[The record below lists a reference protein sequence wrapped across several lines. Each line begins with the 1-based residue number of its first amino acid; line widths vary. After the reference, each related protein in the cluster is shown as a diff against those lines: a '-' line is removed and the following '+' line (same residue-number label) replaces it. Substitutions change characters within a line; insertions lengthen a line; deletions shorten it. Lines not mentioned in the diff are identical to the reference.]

1 MEETLSC
8 RSRSVKK
15 VITAILLCMLLVTS
29 AAPASVSAT
38 TNGKTRD
45 DAFNWICARG
55 NEHWT
60 YPYGETWCVSL
71 IVAYYNWLGVG
82 SVSGNAKDYAYNTL
96 PGGWTRVYSN
106 PQPGDIAVWGAGA
119 SIGWGNNKSYAD
131 YTYGHVG
138 LVVRQNS

>member
-71 IVAYYNWLGVG
+71 IVAYYKAIHSQETLQYGVQVHPLDG
-82 SVSGNAKDYAYNTL
+82 EIT
-96 PGGWTRVYSN
+96 N
-106 PQPGDIAVWGAGA
+106 PMQIILMVM
-119 SIGWGNNKSYAD
+119 
-131 YTYGHVG
+131 
-138 LVVRQNS
+138 

>member
-1 MEETLSC
+1 MKETLSC

-45 DAFNWICARG
+45 DAVNWICARG

-82 SVSGNAKDYAYNTL
+82 SVMRIIRFQADGHEYTAIHSQETL
-96 PGGWTRVYSN
+96 QYGVQVHPLDGEITN
-106 PQPGDIAVWGAGA
+106 PMQIILMVM
-119 SIGWGNNKSYAD
+119 
-131 YTYGHVG
+131 
-138 LVVRQNS
+138 

>member
-38 TNGKTRD
+38 TNGKTPGMMH
-45 DAFNWICARG
+45 FNWICARG

-96 PGGWTRVYSN
+96 PGGWTRVIQQSTARETLQYGVQVHPLDGEITN
-106 PQPGDIAVWGAGA
+106 PMQIILMVM
-119 SIGWGNNKSYAD
+119 
-131 YTYGHVG
+131 
-138 LVVRQNS
+138 

>member
-29 AAPASVSAT
+29 AAPATVSAT
-38 TNGKTRD
+38 TNVKTRE

-82 SVSGNAKDYAYNTL
+82 SVSGNAKDYAYKYGVQVHPLDGEIT
-96 PGGWTRVYSN
+96 N
-106 PQPGDIAVWGAGA
+106 PMQIILMVM
-119 SIGWGNNKSYAD
+119 
-131 YTYGHVG
+131 
-138 LVVRQNS
+138 